1 MQIILSKNIPAIP
14 LEHTEDG
21 EERLGA
27 ISQLPRG
34 AELEPCG
41 PGFDRRTV
49 RVLWSGQHYFVFIQD
64 VREQSK
70 AAGAA

>member
-1 MQIILSKNIPAIP
+1 MPIMLSKNIPAIP
-14 LEHTEDG
+14 LEHAEDG

-41 PGFDRRTV
+41 PGFDPNTV
-49 RVLWSGQHYFVFIQD
+49 RVIWFGRHYFVFIQD
-64 VREQSK
+64 LREQ
-70 AAGAA
+70 AAAARA